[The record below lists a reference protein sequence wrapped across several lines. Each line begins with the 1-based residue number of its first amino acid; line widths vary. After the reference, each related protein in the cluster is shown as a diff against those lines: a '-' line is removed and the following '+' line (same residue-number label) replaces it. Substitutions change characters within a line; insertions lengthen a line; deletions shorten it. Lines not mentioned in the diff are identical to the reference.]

1 MFSKPIAIAASVASA
16 QAALMAVTTTALADT
31 GTTAQGHYPS
41 DAAGCG
47 LCLSLVG
54 GVWISGTTSGTYKSP
69 ASAATVSF
77 STNTITGEVC
87 CKTANTEE
95 TTGTNAKTLCTG
107 TFTPQSTPVN
117 T

>member
-16 QAALMAVTTTALADT
+16 QAALMAVTTTNMLDT
-31 GTTAQGHYPS
+31 GTTGFYAS

-54 GVWISGTTSGTYKSP
+54 GVWISGTTTGTYKSP
-69 ASAATVSF
+69 ASAAAVSF
-77 STNTITGEVC
+77 STNTLTGEVC
-87 CKTANTEE
+87 CKSDNTEE
-95 TTGTNAKTLCTG
+95 TVGTNAKTICTAV
-107 TFTPQSTPVN
+107 FTVQSTPVN